1 MSIPSQERSCTCG
14 FLVAVLVLSTI
25 FLLAV
30 PSVVFFVFHLFSIL
44 SSSMLISQKSD
55 YFS

>member
-1 MSIPSQERSCTCG
+1 MSMPSQERSCG
-14 FLVAVLVLSTI
+14 FLVSVLVLSTI